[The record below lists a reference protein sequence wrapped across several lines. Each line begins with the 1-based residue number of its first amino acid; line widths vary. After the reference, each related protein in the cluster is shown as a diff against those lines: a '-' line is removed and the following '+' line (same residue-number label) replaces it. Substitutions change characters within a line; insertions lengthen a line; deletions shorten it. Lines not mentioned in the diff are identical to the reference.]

1 MLCFRVLLEACL
13 FECLF
18 SPLAF
23 SSSEETRGLWCSS
36 GRKKA
41 RLPKWRDD
49 ESALLRPP
57 LNGGVAVGNTLSTQT
72 LNQRGATQV
81 KTMSGRGSFAESLV
95 NLQKHLR
102 IVRSS
107 QLFGK
112 TTNNNLSDLKSGKR
126 TR

>member
-23 SSSEETRGLWCSS
+23 SFLALSREVRADCGVS
-36 GRKKA
+36 GRLP

-49 ESALLRPP
+49 ETALLLPVKK
-57 LNGGVAVGNTLSTQT
+57 GVVGNTLSTQN

-81 KTMSGRGSFAESLV
+81 KTMSGYREFFAKECHKVVFTLTGIMCELK
-95 NLQKHLR
+95 LQ
-102 IVRSS
+102 S
-107 QLFGK
+107 
-112 TTNNNLSDLKSGKR
+112 LSDELVTLSELF
-126 TR
+126 